1 MRPLRRKNR
10 LAPTKNDRAR
20 ATRVHPLSSELEHWV
35 AQYGGFALFVLL
47 IFGIVG
53 LPVPDETLLVLAGYL
68 IYRGTLN
75 PVGTW
80 LGAVLGTFCGIT
92 CSYIIGRTLGVG
104 LIHSRLG
111 KRLHLTDRRMRIV
124 HDWFDRIGHW
134 ALFVG
139 YYIPGVRHF
148 TAIVA
153 GTSSLE
159 FRSFAL
165 YAYTGGCVWASI
177 FLFLGYR
184 FGEHW
189 EDMFAMVQRHIE
201 LAAIVAVILIGAY
214 ILLHRF
220 LAKRRTTV
228 PIHKK

>member
-1 MRPLRRKNR
+1 MDGSTWPTCLWGGWSRREHASSAALNK
-10 LAPTKNDRAR
+10 
-20 ATRVHPLSSELEHWV
+20 LSSELETWV
-35 AQYGGFALFVLL
+35 AHYGGFALFGLL

-80 LGAVLGTFCGIT
+80 VGAAAGSICGIT
-92 CSYIIGRTLGVG
+92 GSYIIGRTLGIG
-104 LIHSRLG
+104 FIHSRFG
-111 KRLHLTDRRMRIV
+111 KWLHITDERVRVV

-153 GTSSLE
+153 GTSGLE
-159 FRSFAL
+159 YRGFAL
-165 YAYTGGCVWASI
+165 FAYTGGCVWVSS
-177 FLFLGYR
+177 FLFIGYH
-184 FGEHW
+184 FGDNW
-189 EDMFAMVQRHIE
+189 EKMFHVVQGHLE
-201 LAAIVAVILIGAY
+201 AAAVVAVILLVGY
-214 ILLHRF
+214 LLVHRF
-220 LAKRRTTV
+220 VIKRRAV
-228 PIHKK
+228 K